1 MLSAPFFDA
10 SGNKNIGAI
19 IRISREI
26 WCPPY
31 AGFLAILS
39 TVIVLENVYVAQM
52 IVKGFLIFFIFK
64 TTSFVLNFFKPTADQ
79 G

>member
-19 IRISREI
+19 IRISQDIR
-26 WCPPY
+26 CSPY

-52 IVKGFLIFFIFK
+52 IVKGFFDFLVFK
-64 TTSFVLNFFKPTADQ
+64 TTSIVLNFFKPTPDQ
-79 G
+79 D